1 MKRIWLTTTFLF
13 AMAGVIGGVF
23 NAKLEGSY
31 PIVQFFTCGFF
42 TALIYFMFTVIL
54 SDSEKE
60 LKTASKVFLALV
72 EIFTVFAAMA
82 CTAVIYTK
90 KETSWWMC
98 LTWGV
103 VATCVGIKSYID
115 AKKVNI

>member
-1 MKRIWLTTTFLF
+1 MRRVWLTAAFWF
-13 AMAGVIGGVF
+13 VIAGAIGHVF
-23 NAKLEGSY
+23 NAMLEGAC
-31 PIVQFFTCGFF
+31 PVVQFFTCGFF

-54 SDSEKE
+54 SDSKKE

-72 EIFTVFAAMA
+72 EMFAVFAAMG

-90 KETSWWMC
+90 NDPSWEMY
-98 LTWGV
+98 LTWV
-103 VATCVGIKSYID
+103 VFAILVGTDSYMD